1 MSLLK
6 RSKNNNH
13 NLYNISL
20 YIALNMSE
28 IIKKYL
34 DYFCDICVQKL
45 RKQALLADTHFR
57 KTVQIPKISI

>member
-1 MSLLK
+1 
-6 RSKNNNH
+6 
-13 NLYNISL
+13 
-20 YIALNMSE
+20 MSE